1 MSEIGEG
8 EEVSAAQA
16 AEAASPDQDAN
27 EVAEAKRSFSK
38 TPLFVANNAARYQ
51 RQSLIKEIEE
61 RTSRKLLCYVGGNE
75 AEIERDDTVGFVD
88 LLHNIPK
95 DAKIDLVLH
104 TIGGDIDVAEKL
116 IKMVQA
122 RAGGAQNIRVIV
134 PDFAKS
140 AGTLMS
146 LGADS
151 IMMSDS
157 SELGAIDP
165 QVVLK
170 DGRGNELCHSVFGY
184 LGVYRHHEEA
194 LRKNPNDPVARMMLD
209 KFDPAIVQKFQVI
222 GDRARVVAENLLKRR
237 GLPFSKIASHLLDVG
252 LHKSHNQMISA
263 QDAHEFGLNIE
274 FIDQADPLW
283 ETIWQLHCLQRLSID
298 DKQKLFE
305 SYYVS
310 LPM

>member
-1 MSEIGEG
+1 MSDNDDQESAEQDAVP
-8 EEVSAAQA
+8 EESAPAE
-16 AEAASPDQDAN
+16 EAAKP
-27 EVAEAKRSFSK
+27 KRAFSK

-51 RQSLIKEIEE
+51 RQTIIRDIENKTE
-61 RTSRKLLCYVGGNE
+61 RTLLCYVGGNE
-75 AEIERDDTVGFVD
+75 AEITRDDTVGFVD
-88 LLHNIPK
+88 LLHNVPR

-116 IKMVQA
+116 VMLVQA
-122 RAGGAQNIRVIV
+122 RVGGSKNIRVIV

-140 AGTLMS
+140 AGTLMA

-151 IMMSDS
+151 ILMSDS

-165 QVVLK
+165 QIVLR
-170 DGRGNELCHSVFGY
+170 DAQGNEMWHSVFAY
-184 LGVYRHHEEA
+184 LAVYRQHEEA

-209 KFDPAIVQKFQVI
+209 KFDPAVVQKFQVI
-222 GDRARVVAENLLKRR
+222 GERARVVAENLLKRR

-263 QDAHEFGLNIE
+263 QDAQQFGLNIE
-274 FIDQADPLW
+274 LIDQEDPLW
-283 ETIWQLHCLQRLSID
+283 ELIWQLHCLQRLTID